1 MRVTERE
8 ETEKVGEKIIEE
20 DFPSG
25 PTVKSLPVN
34 ARDTGSIPSPG
45 RSHMLRSNEATEDK
59 Y

>member
-8 ETEKVGEKIIEE
+8 ETEKVGEKIREE

-25 PTVKSLPVN
+25 PMVKSPPVN

-45 RSHMLRSNEATEDK
+45 RSHMPQGN
-59 Y
+59 